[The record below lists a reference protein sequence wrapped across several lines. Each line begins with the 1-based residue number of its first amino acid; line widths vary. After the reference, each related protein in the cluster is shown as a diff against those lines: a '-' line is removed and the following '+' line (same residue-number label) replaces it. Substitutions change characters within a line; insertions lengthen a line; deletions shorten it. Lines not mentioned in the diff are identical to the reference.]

1 MKRFFLAGL
10 CALSLSLSSCSEGA
24 EWMERLFGEKD
35 IATALQDALVVG
47 SGSAAKELGAQDGY
61 LGNPLVQIALPDTV
75 QTVFTEIA
83 VLQKKFSGIQQVL
96 GAVGLEL
103 PIPDVGSYGD
113 SIKVALN
120 RGAEKAA
127 PQSVD
132 VFKTAIQQMT
142 FQTVADTI
150 LRGDS
155 TAATVYLKN
164 NTYTGLQ
171 TAFAPVLKEPLDLLE
186 PNKYWTPIASKYNAF
201 VQKYNEYKSST
212 AGKVAI
218 QMAGVSAPEAKWQS
232 LPEDLSGYLSDYA
245 TGKALDG
252 LFLMVGQKETAIR
265 KDPVGALKDA
275 GEWISDTAID
285 LVQEVFSSVK
295 E

>member
-1 MKRFFLAGL
+1 MKRLLFAGL
-10 CALSLSLSSCSEGA
+10 CALSLSSCNHTN
-24 EWMERLFGEKD
+24 WTWPD
-35 IATALQDALVVG
+35 ILDETDFAAALQDALVVG
-47 SGSAAKELGAQDGY
+47 SGSAAKELGTEDGY

-75 QTVFTEIA
+75 ETVFAEVA
-83 VLQKKFSGIQQVL
+83 NLQKKFSGIQKVL

-132 VFKTAIQQMT
+132 VFKTAIKGMT

-155 TAATVYLKN
+155 TAATAYLKP

-171 TAFAPVLKEPLDLLE
+171 AAFAPVLKEPLDLLE
-186 PNKYWTPIASKYNAF
+186 PNKYWTPIASKYNVF
-201 VQKYNEYKSST
+201 VQKYNEYRSST

-218 QMAGVSAPEAKWQS
+218 QMAGVSAPEPTWQS
-232 LPEDLSGYLSDYA
+232 LPEDLSAYLSNYA

-275 GEWISDTAID
+275 GQWISDTAID

-295 E
+295 K